1 LAIISKN
8 ACIIILLT
16 YNEII
21 MSKSKI
27 FFNYYL
33 PPLLLAVIIFY
44 LSSIPNL
51 QSGLPSTFDLVL
63 RKIAH
68 MGEYGLLVILLLR
81 MFFNNEEIKRDLKTG
96 TVKHQNMLYLEII
109 AAGIL
114 VTLLYALSDEFHQ
127 VFVPGRSGS
136 LWDAGIDFIGIVI
149 GTVIYD
155 RKRW

>member
-1 LAIISKN
+1 
-8 ACIIILLT
+8 
-16 YNEII
+16 
-21 MSKSKI
+21 MSKTKT
-27 FFNYYL
+27 FLNYYL
-33 PPLLLAVIIFY
+33 PPLLLAGIIFY

-63 RKIAH
+63 RKMAH

-96 TVKHQNMLYLEII
+96 KASEQNMLYREII
-109 AAGIL
+109 TAGIL

-136 LWDAGIDFIGIVI
+136 LWDAGIDLVGILIGAF
-149 GTVIYD
+149 IYD

>member
-1 LAIISKN
+1 MNRYKKLI
-8 ACIIILLT
+8 
-16 YNEII
+16 Y
-21 MSKSKI
+21 
-27 FFNYYL
+27 YYL
-33 PPLLLAVIIFY
+33 PPLLLAGLIFY
-44 LSSIPNL
+44 LSSIPDL
-51 QSGLPSTFDLVL
+51 QSGLPNTFDLVL

-68 MGEYGLLVILLLR
+68 MAEYGLLVILLLR
-81 MFFNNEEIKRDLKTG
+81 MFFNNDEIKRDLKTG

-114 VTLLYALSDEFHQ
+114 VSLLYALSDEFHQ

-149 GTVIYD
+149 GTIIYD